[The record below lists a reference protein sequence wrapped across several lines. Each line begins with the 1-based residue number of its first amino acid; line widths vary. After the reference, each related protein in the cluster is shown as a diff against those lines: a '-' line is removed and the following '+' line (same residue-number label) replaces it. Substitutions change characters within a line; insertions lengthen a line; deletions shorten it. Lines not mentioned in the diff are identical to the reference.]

1 MKNFYVLTII
11 FLLSSCQT
19 LSSIQETLG
28 LVQED
33 PNAPV
38 KLDENYESFLDD
50 NWKKNVD
57 KPLLN
62 LNLFN
67 ENIESNLFFDIN
79 AGTIFNLNEK
89 QIELIDIETGQ
100 LTEVFDLET
109 DRIISG
115 VSVGY
120 NSFLYVDADGVVY
133 AHDSNTGDLKWT
145 KELEDV
151 VLSKILI
158 TSTLVFL
165 QTSSDVLYGM
175 DLQTGETRWQKQA
188 QAPLL
193 SIRGTASPITYEGL
207 IFTSF
212 SNGRLAAIRALDGIQ
227 LWEKPISRLK
237 GSTEL
242 EKLMDGDSNAIAV
255 NEDVFASNYNGSLT
269 RFNIRSGDK
278 IFSVDHSTSKSIIFY
293 KGSIISINTDEEIV
307 GFNASNGIESWRSQ
321 KFKNRGLTNLILND
335 DKIYFGDFEGYIHQ
349 LDAETGMIAG
359 LTKTDLKSISQ
370 IATFSDKLF
379 VQDEDGSI
387 ARFSLK

>member
-1 MKNFYVLTII
+1 MKNFYLISTI

-28 LVQED
+28 FVQED
-33 PNAPV
+33 LNSPV
-38 KLDENYESFLDD
+38 KLDENYESFLDII
-50 NWKKNVD
+50 WEKKLE
-57 KPLLN
+57 KPLLD
-62 LNLFN
+62 LNFFK
-67 ENIESNLFFDIN
+67 ENIKANIFFEAN
-79 AGTIFNLNEK
+79 AGTIYNLNEK
-89 QIELIDIETGQ
+89 QLQLIDIDTG
-100 LTEVFDLET
+100 LLIDVFGLET

-120 NSFLYVDADGVVY
+120 NSFFYVDADGIVY
-133 AHDSNTGDLKWT
+133 AHDANTGDLKWT
-145 KELEDV
+145 KDLEDV

-158 TSTLVFL
+158 TPTLAFL
-165 QTSSDVLYGM
+165 QTSSDILYGI
-175 DLQTGETRWQKQA
+175 DLQTGETKWQKQA

-212 SNGRLAAIRALDGIQ
+212 SNGRLAAVRAVDGIQ

-242 EKLMDGDSNAIAV
+242 EKLMDGDSDAISV
-255 NEDVFASNYNGSLT
+255 NEDVFVANYNGSLT

-278 IFSVDHSTSKSIIFY
+278 VFSVDHSTSKSIIFN
-293 KGSIISINTDEEIV
+293 KGKILSINTDEEIV
-307 GFNASNGIESWRSQ
+307 GFNASNGTEAWRSQ

-349 LDAETGMIAG
+349 LDSDTGTITG
-359 LTKTDLKSISQ
+359 LTKTNLKSISQ
-370 IATFSDKLF
+370 IAIFSDKLF
-379 VQDEDGSI
+379 AQDIDGSLVG
-387 ARFSLK
+387 FNLK